1 MGQRPFGYKVVK
13 EKVYFSTRVKN
24 EAARVMKEKWCC
36 QRAEL
41 LGLLSVNTA
50 GEHGSPGLFFTTE
63 NAAAARKV
71 FSLFKKGSPLK
82 PEVKVKK
89 GSRFRRANTYLVRL
103 SPQPGLDGFLRELGL
118 GEGSLPLSQIIAQGC
133 CRRAYLRG
141 AFLAGGSISN
151 PARGYHLEIVAPNRE
166 TAADLVAVMAHYDL
180 RAKVI
185 ERKGKLVVYL
195 KEAEQI
201 VGFLNVI
208 GAHRA
213 LLKLENI
220 RVYKDVRNN
229 INRLVNCETANLDKT
244 VEASLRQVKK
254 IRYLQDTL
262 GLSALPVGLREVA
275 RARLQ
280 HPHMSL
286 RELGQ
291 QLTPK
296 LGKSGVNHRLR
307 RLEVLADGLRDENG
321 E

>member
-1 MGQRPFGYKVVK
+1 MF
-13 EKVYFSTRVKN
+13 FSTKVKN
-24 EAARVMKEKWCC
+24 EAARIIKGQRCC

-41 LGLLSVNTA
+41 SALLAVNNTLGDGSRGLL
-50 GEHGSPGLFFTTE
+50 FTTE
-63 NAAAARKV
+63 NAAVARKV
-71 FSLFKKGSPLK
+71 FSLLKKMTLLDI
-82 PEVKVKK
+82 EVTAEKK
-89 GSRFRRANTYLVRL
+89 SRFRKNNTYLVRI
-103 SPQPGLDGFLRELGL
+103 PPRPDLDMLLKGLGL
-118 GEGSLPLSQIIAQGC
+118 VEPSVPFSRTLGSGC

-151 PARGYHLEIVAPNRE
+151 PDRGYHLEIVIPSQKL
-166 TAADLVAVMAHYDL
+166 AADIVAVMAYYDL
-180 RAKVI
+180 RAKIV
-185 ERKGKLVVYL
+185 ERKGKPVVYL

-213 LLKLENI
+213 LLKMENI

-244 VEASLRQVKK
+244 VEASLRQVGK

-262 GLSALPVGLREVA
+262 GLANLPPGLREVA

-291 QLTPK
+291 QLRPK

-307 RLEVLADGLRDENG
+307 RLELLADGLRDG
-321 E
+321 KGG